1 MKEKRA
7 NVLTGWKEIAEYL
20 GCSVATAARREKQG
34 LPVFHSGGQICAF
47 PEDIIKWFK
56 RQRLTHASPRIMTE
70 EVTTLNTQDDI
81 VKTLTYLLSDENK
94 QRIAIINL
102 GVGSEKQQGI
112 ANDLLAS
119 ERFQLYLE
127 VLPFGL
133 IVCDE
138 INKVVYCNKSV
149 VALLG
154 YSNPSEVMDRDI
166 LEFIKPSSTHEFK
179 RIRLSVFNTWEI
191 EKTQVDIILRNSPSI
206 PIHLV
211 VVPVTDE
218 HGSFS
223 EYLLILNKVLPG

>member
-7 NVLTGWKEIAEYL
+7 NILTGWKEIAEYL

-56 RQRLTHASPRIMTE
+56 RQRLTHTFPRMMTE
-70 EVTTLNTQDDI
+70 EVTTLNSQDDI

-102 GVGSEKQQGI
+102 GMGSEQQQCME
-112 ANDLLAS
+112 NDLVVF
-119 ERFQLYLE
+119 ERYRLYLE

-133 IVCDE
+133 IVCDDM
-138 INKVVYCNKSV
+138 NKVVYCNKSV
-149 VALLG
+149 VDLLG
-154 YSNPSEVMDRDI
+154 YINPSEVLDRDI
-166 LEFIKPSSTHEFK
+166 LEFIKPSSINEFK
-179 RIRLSVFNTWEI
+179 RTCLSVTHKRVV
-191 EKTQVDIILRNSPSI
+191 EKTQVEIVLRNSPSI
-206 PIHLV
+206 PINIV

-218 HGSFS
+218 HGSSS
-223 EYLLILNKVLPG
+223 EYLMIFNKVLPD

>member
-7 NVLTGWKEIAEYL
+7 NILTGWKEIAEYL

-56 RQRLTHASPRIMTE
+56 RQRSTHASPRIMTE

-81 VKTLTYLLSDENK
+81 VKTLTYLLSDENR
-94 QRIAIINL
+94 QRFAIINL
-102 GVGSEKQQGI
+102 GAGSEKQQDI
-112 ANDLLAS
+112 ENDLLVF
-119 ERFQLYLE
+119 ERYRLYLE

-138 INKVVYCNKSV
+138 MNKIVYCNKSV

-154 YSNPSEVMDRDI
+154 YSDPSEVMERDI
-166 LEFIKPSSTHEFK
+166 LEFIKPSSINEFQK
-179 RIRLSVFNTWEI
+179 TRLSVFNTWNM
-191 EKTQVDIILRNSPSI
+191 EKTQVEIVLKNSPSI
-206 PIHLV
+206 PIHLM

-218 HGSFS
+218 RGSFS